1 MRTQFVTML
10 AAAALIAVAPAVAQ
24 DTNASSNR
32 KGSAE
37 RMKSESATTVSA
49 ADRSFATKTAQDGMA
64 EVQLGNL
71 AKDHA
76 SNAAVKD
83 FGNRMV
89 TDHTKANDQLK
100 DWASKNNVTL
110 PTDMD
115 AKDKAEYDRLSK
127 LNGDAF
133 DKAYMRTMVS
143 DHTKDVA
150 AFKKESDRAHNA
162 DLKKWVADTTP
173 TLEDHL
179 KQAKDVAA
187 QVGATGH
194 ARHESAMSEKP
205 EGAAKK

>member
-10 AAAALIAVAPAVAQ
+10 AAAALLAISPAIAQ
-24 DTNASSNR
+24 DTDAKDTSR

-37 RMKSESATTVSA
+37 RMKSEAPSTISA
-49 ADRSFATKTAQDGMA
+49 ADRSFATKTAEDGMA

-76 SNAAVKD
+76 SNQAVKD

-115 AKDKAEYDRLSK
+115 AKDKAEY
-127 LNGDAF
+127 
-133 DKAYMRTMVS
+133 
-143 DHTKDVA
+143 VA
-150 AFKKESDRAHNA
+150 AFGHGPLALAKVAQWLAEGRAV
-162 DLKKWVADTTP
+162 DSRLVRGTWVHKPGPAP
-173 TLEDHL
+173 
-179 KQAKDVAA
+179 
-187 QVGATGH
+187 VG
-194 ARHESAMSEKP
+194 KP
-205 EGAAKK
+205 AGAARVLAAANPNTVLWAVDSKAGAA